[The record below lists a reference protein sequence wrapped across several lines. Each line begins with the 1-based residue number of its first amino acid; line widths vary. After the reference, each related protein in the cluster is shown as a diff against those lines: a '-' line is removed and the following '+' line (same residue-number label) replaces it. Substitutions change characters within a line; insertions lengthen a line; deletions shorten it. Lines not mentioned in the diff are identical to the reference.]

1 MIGNTPK
8 LDDTFRELRPLAP
21 QWETIG
27 VLLDIP
33 HQVLQ
38 RIKSEEQNTPNRFRE
53 MLLQWLKQT
62 HPRPTWKKLADA
74 VEVFDAA
81 KAQQIRRLHSN

>member
-8 LDDTFRELRPLAP
+8 LDNAFRELCPLAP

-38 RIKSEEQNTPNRFRE
+38 CIKSEEQNTPNRFQE
-53 MLLQWLKQT
+53 NNAIAMAQT
-62 HPRPTWKKLADA
+62 NSSSTYL
-74 VEVFDAA
+74 EE
-81 KAQQIRRLHSN
+81 IG